1 MRKRRGVSRGLVERD
16 RTLRE
21 ILCFFAIA
29 LAATA
34 VLHGA
39 IAVFGLPFSLSLN
52 SPVLLLYLLG
62 LATPAA
68 AAIGLSGFSSL
79 GSFLRSALGPA
90 SLAVCGLALVAQ
102 ALLLAATALIAYASG
117 RSEVPR
123 WSVTSDFALLALG
136 QVWVVLGEEI
146 GWRGY
151 ALPRLLRLVSAR
163 AATLLLAFA
172 WGLWHAPMFFVS
184 GSLQAREPVWLFAA
198 AVFAWACIH
207 SALYLRARPSI
218 LPNLVFHASANL
230 TLNLVVVPASGQS
243 TLACVYAVVG
253 VVVWLRLAS
262 ASRPDPDSA

>member
-1 MRKRRGVSRGLVERD
+1 MRKRRGVFRNLVERD

-21 ILCFFAIA
+21 ILCFFATA
-29 LAATA
+29 LGATA

-68 AAIGLSGFSSL
+68 AAIALSGFASL
-79 GSFLRSALGPA
+79 GSFLRSALGTA
-90 SLAVCGLALVAQ
+90 SVAVCGLAFVAQ

-117 RSEVPR
+117 RSAVPR
-123 WSVTSDFALLALG
+123 WSVASDFALLALG

-151 ALPRLLRLVSAR
+151 ALPRLLRVVSAR
-163 AATLLLAFA
+163 AATLLLALA

-230 TLNLVVVPASGQS
+230 TLNLVIVAPSAQS
-243 TLACVYAVVG
+243 TLACVYAIVG
-253 VVVWLRLAS
+253 VVVWLRLVS

>member
-1 MRKRRGVSRGLVERD
+1 LVDRD
-16 RTLRE
+16 RTVREVLR
-21 ILCFFAIA
+21 FFAIA
-29 LAATA
+29 FGATA

-39 IAVFGLPFSLSLN
+39 IAAFGLPFSLSLN

-68 AAIGLSGFSSL
+68 AAIGLSGFSFV
-79 GSFLRSALGPA
+79 GSFLRSAFGPA
-90 SLAVCGLALVAQ
+90 SLGVCGVALVVQASLLAVAALVAY
-102 ALLLAATALIAYASG
+102 ATGDSG
-117 RSEVPR
+117 LPR
-123 WSVTSDFALLALG
+123 WSVASEFALLALG
-136 QVWVVLGEEI
+136 QVWVVLGEEL

-163 AATLLLAFA
+163 AATLLLALA
-172 WGLWHAPMFFVS
+172 WGIWHAPMFFVA

-230 TLNLVVVPASGQS
+230 TLSLVVVPASAQS

>member
-1 MRKRRGVSRGLVERD
+1 MVDRD
-16 RTLRE
+16 RTGREVLR
-21 ILCFFAIA
+21 FFAIA
-29 LAATA
+29 FGATA

-39 IAVFGLPFSLSLN
+39 IVAFGLPFSLSLN

-68 AAIGLSGFSSL
+68 AAVGLTGFSSA
-79 GSFLRSALGPA
+79 GSFLRSAFAPA
-90 SLAVCGLALVAQ
+90 SLGLCGVALVAQ
-102 ALLLAATALIAYASG
+102 AILLAVTAIVAYATDDSG
-117 RSEVPR
+117 LPR
-123 WSVTSDFALLALG
+123 WSVASEFALLALG
-136 QVWVVLGEEI
+136 QVWVVLGEEL

-163 AATLLLAFA
+163 VATVLLAFA
-172 WGLWHAPMFFVS
+172 WGIWHAPMFLVA

-230 TLNLVVVPASGQS
+230 TLNCVVVPASAQS
-243 TLACVYAVVG
+243 ALACVYAVAG
-253 VVVWLRLAS
+253 GIVWLRLLVVGSEGEGATNN
-262 ASRPDPDSA
+262 PTT